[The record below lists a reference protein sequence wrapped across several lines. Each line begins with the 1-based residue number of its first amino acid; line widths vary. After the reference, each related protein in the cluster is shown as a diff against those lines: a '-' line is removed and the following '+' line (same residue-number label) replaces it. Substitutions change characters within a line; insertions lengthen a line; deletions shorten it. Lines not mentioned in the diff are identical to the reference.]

1 MNQLGVFPKKL
12 ISLRTPTG
20 KTCVPQHIGP
30 HATLPAGSFLRASSG
45 GHPDFHRIVT
55 RESVHGRFTNHL
67 HRTLQAR
74 NPR

>member
-1 MNQLGVFPKKL
+1 ML
-12 ISLRTPTG
+12 ISPRTPAR
-20 KTCVPQHIGP
+20 KTCVPQRNGP
-30 HATLPAGSFLRASSG
+30 HATLPAGSFLRVSSG
-45 GHPDFHRIVT
+45 GDPDFHRIVT